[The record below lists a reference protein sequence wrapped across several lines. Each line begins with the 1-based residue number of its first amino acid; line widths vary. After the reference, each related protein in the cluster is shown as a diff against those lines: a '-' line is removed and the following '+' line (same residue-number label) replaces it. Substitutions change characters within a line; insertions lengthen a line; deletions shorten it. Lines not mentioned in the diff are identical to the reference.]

1 MRIGRA
7 RHGERET
14 VFDWLAAVLAVVL
27 AGIHVYL
34 GVVADE
40 QQFFIVAAFFVV
52 GVLLFFTG
60 YWRAILY
67 LLAAVYVATLGVLWF
82 LGGMEYR
89 EIGLLTGTISTAF
102 LVLVVYLFVR
112 ESSAG

>member
-1 MRIGRA
+1 M
-7 RHGERET
+7 
-14 VFDWLAAVLAVVL
+14 FDWLAAVLAVVL

-67 LLAAVYVATLGVLWF
+67 LLAAVYVATLGVLW
-82 LGGMEYR
+82 LLEGMAYR
-89 EIGLLTGTISTAF
+89 EMGLLTGAVSVAF
-102 LVLVVYLFVR
+102 IGLAIYLFYE
-112 ESSAG
+112 ESGLFG